1 MTRIAKA
8 TYTEEFKVAAV
19 QLIDARRQPAEVAR
33 EIGSTTI
40 RYTRTRA
47 WVTRPRSS
55 SRQGGATYQQPRPEF
70 LVKTGPKNPHRS
82 GEVLCTQLGIGHHVM
97 LSRYQSNWPLVR
109 LRAGG
114 S

>member
-70 LVKTGPKNPHRS
+70 LVKTGPKNPDSS
-82 GEVLCTQLGIGHHVM
+82 GKDRALDIAHHAGDICKQ
-97 LSRYQSNWPLVR
+97 Y
-109 LRAGG
+109 LRKRHNAINNQY
-114 S
+114 